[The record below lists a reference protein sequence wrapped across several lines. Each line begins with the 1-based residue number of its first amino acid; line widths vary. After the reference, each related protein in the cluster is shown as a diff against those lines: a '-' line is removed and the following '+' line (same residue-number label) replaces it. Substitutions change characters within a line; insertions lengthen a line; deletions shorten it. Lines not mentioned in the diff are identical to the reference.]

1 MAAPGIKRAN
11 RESEYSPD
19 HLVELA
25 RCQKDYVYFITNYV
39 RIQHP
44 TRGSVPFELYPYQ
57 LEMLDAIHNHKDT
70 VMLCS
75 RQLGKTTVVSMYI
88 LWLTT
93 FSDDV
98 VAVIASKA
106 MSHATEIMSRIKYAY
121 EELPDW
127 LKAGCKFYNRTSIE
141 FDNGSKIKSEATTE
155 KTGRGSSPTIVFLD
169 EIAFISK
176 RIQDE
181 LWASLAPSLSTGGK
195 FILTSTPNGDDE
207 LFANLWRGACSGA
220 NNFFPYKALWHQHP
234 DRGPDSGYYQD
245 MAGKLGP
252 VKVRQEV
259 DCEFLS
265 SDSLLVDP
273 VKLNQIRCTQPVFV
287 EEDFKF
293 FVCEEDLVRIPI
305 FLVGIDPATGSG
317 QDYSVIQVF
326 SFPDLKQVAEFRSNR
341 LIIPFLYK
349 KITWVLERLTN
360 IKHRGNSR
368 PEVFWSFERNS
379 IGEAISALYFNDE
392 KQNEYAE
399 LVSDEKG
406 KFGMYTS
413 GRTKIQAA
421 LKLKTLTEK
430 VTGGLGISSDHLL
443 FELKNYANKGKSY
456 EAKPGA
462 TDDAVAATLV
472 TIRILDYLSKF
483 NDEAHQTV
491 YDYGYDEE
499 VEPMPFAI
507 V

>member
-1 MAAPGIKRAN
+1 MATGIKRAN

-25 RCQKDYVYFITNYV
+25 RCQKDPVYFIKNYV
-39 RIQHP
+39 KIQHP
-44 TRGSVPFELYPYQ
+44 TRGSVPFELYDYQ
-57 LEMLDAIHNHKDT
+57 LEMLEAIHTHKDT
-70 VMLCS
+70 VLLCS

-88 LWLTT
+88 LWMTT
-93 FSDDV
+93 FQDDV

-106 MSHATEIMSRIKYAY
+106 MAHATEIMSRIKYAY

-181 LWASLAPSLSTGGK
+181 LWASLAPSLSNGGK

-207 LFANLWRGACSGA
+207 LFATLWRGANSGA
-220 NNFFPYKALWHQHP
+220 NSFYPLKVLWYQHP
-234 DRGPDSGYYQD
+234 ERGDGSGYYED
-245 MAGKLGP
+245 MKGKLGP
-252 VKVRQEV
+252 VKARQEL

-273 VKLNQIRCTQPVFV
+273 IKLNQIRSKQHVF
-287 EEDFKF
+287 EEEEFKF
-293 FVCEEDLVRIPI
+293 FVCQEELNRIPI
-305 FLVGIDPATGSG
+305 FLVGVDPSTGSG
-317 QDYSVIQVF
+317 GDYSVIQVF
-326 SFPDLKQVAEFRSNR
+326 SFPDLEQVAEFRSNKM
-341 LIIPFLYK
+341 IIPFLYK
-349 KITWVLERLTN
+349 KITWILDRLTS
-360 IKHRGNSR
+360 IKHRSNMR

-392 KQNEYAE
+392 RQNEYAE
-399 LVSDEKG
+399 LVTDEPG
-406 KFGMYTS
+406 KYGMYTS
-413 GRTKIQAA
+413 GKTKIQAA
-421 LKLKTLTEK
+421 LKLKTLVEK
-430 VTGGLGISSDHLL
+430 VNGGLGINSAHLL
-443 FELKNYANKGKSY
+443 FELKNYASKGKSY
-456 EAKPGA
+456 EAKVGA
-462 TDDAVAATLV
+462 TDDAVAACLI

-483 NDEAHQTV
+483 NDKAHQVV
-491 YDYGYDEE
+491 YDYDYDEN
-499 VEPMPFAI
+499 VDEPMPFAI

>member
-1 MAAPGIKRAN
+1 MATGIKRAN
-11 RESEYSPD
+11 RESEYNPEQ
-19 HLVELA
+19 LAELA
-25 RCQKDYVYFITNYV
+25 RCQKDPVYFITNYV
-39 RIQHP
+39 MIQHP
-44 TRGSVPFELYPYQ
+44 TRGAVPFELYDYQ
-57 LEMLDAIHNHKDT
+57 LEMLDAIHTHKDT
-70 VMLCS
+70 VLLCS

-106 MSHATEIMSRIKYAY
+106 MAHATEIMSRIKYAY

-181 LWASLAPSLSTGGK
+181 LWASLAPSLSNGGK

-207 LFANLWRGACSGA
+207 LFASLWRGANSGQ
-220 NNFFPYKALWHQHP
+220 NSFFPLKVLWHQHP
-234 DRGPDSGYYQD
+234 DRGDGSGYYED

-273 VKLNQIRCTQPVFV
+273 IKLNQIRAVRPIFE

-293 FVCEEDLVRIPI
+293 FVSPEDLAQIPI

-326 SFPDLKQVAEFRSNR
+326 SFPDLVQVAEFRNNK
-341 LIIPFLYK
+341 LIIPFLYR
-349 KITWVLERLTN
+349 KITWILEKLTS
-360 IKHRGNSR
+360 IKHRNNTR

-379 IGEAISALYFNDE
+379 IGEAISALYFNDD

-399 LVSDEKG
+399 LVNDEKQ

-413 GRTKIQAA
+413 GKTKIQAC
-421 LKLKTLTEK
+421 LKMKTMVEK
-430 VTGGLGISSDHLL
+430 VNTGLTLRSEHLL

-456 EAKPGA
+456 EAKQGA
-462 TDDAVAATLV
+462 TDDAVAATLI

-483 NDEAHQTV
+483 NDRAHQV
-491 YDYGYDEE
+491 IYDYDYNEE
-499 VEPMPFAI
+499 TDEPMPFAI